1 MNNYFF
7 NLVDELN
14 IQQANTEFTILSSG
28 EKFLSGLPKIINV
41 PITEVEI
48 KGTITSL
55 KNKKLSG
62 CDGLSNKILKY
73 VMNLLA
79 DFLLIFSILL

>member
-55 KNKKLSG
+55 KNKNSNC
-62 CDGLSNKILKY
+62 CDGLSNKI
-73 VMNLLA
+73 
-79 DFLLIFSILL
+79 